1 MKEFYKKIKEIKNR
15 NLISENDKI
24 LIAFSGGPDSM
35 FLYYILKTL
44 QKEYNLK
51 ISLIYINHNLRDDVD
66 NDIKIITK
74 FAKENGVKLYIKNID
89 VKKYAKEN
97 KKSIE
102 LAARELRYEMINK
115 TLMEIEYNKIATGH
129 NLDDNVETL
138 VFRLIRGTSI
148 KGLKGIPIK
157 RGNIIR
163 PILHFEKTEI
173 IKFLDEKKVEY
184 VIDYTNFEN
193 DYTRNYI
200 RNEIFP
206 MFFNVNSNFKL
217 KINEL
222 IEELNYNKISKNKRL
237 LIEKLEEKKVELTR
251 EKINNI
257 YNSLYDSED
266 ELKKDG
272 AKEFQIGENLVLRKK
287 YDKIEIVSKK
297 EKNEK
302 EKNEKEKN
310 ETIKLN
316 TQKKWN
322 LFEIGIFNGENKIL
336 LNEYKKSNKIK
347 FYEIKLNKKV
357 DEIKIRARIDG
368 DRIKLKNVGYKKIKK
383 ILIDKKISKWERDEI
398 PIILYENE
406 ILAIGNISIS
416 DHLEK
421 INIEEIRENMIIL
434 CIKEI

>member
-1 MKEFYKKIKEIKNR
+1 MKEIYKKIKEIKNR

-222 IEELNYNKISKNKRL
+222 IEELNYNKTSKNKRL

-266 ELKKDG
+266 KLKKDG

-287 YDKIEIVSKK
+287 YDKIEIVSK
-297 EKNEK
+297 K

>member
-1 MKEFYKKIKEIKNR
+1 MKEIYKKIKEIKNR

-222 IEELNYNKISKNKRL
+222 IEELNYNKTSKNKRL
-237 LIEKLEEKKVELTR
+237 LIEKLEEKKVKLTR

-287 YDKIEIVSKK
+287 YDKIEIVSK
-297 EKNEK
+297 K

>member
-1 MKEFYKKIKEIKNR
+1 MKEIYEKIKEIKNR

-66 NDIKIITK
+66 NDIKIVTK
-74 FAKENGVKLYIKNID
+74 FAKENGIKLYIKNID

-102 LAARELRYEMINK
+102 LAARELRYEIINK
-115 TLMEIEYNKIATGH
+115 TLIEIEYNKIATGH

-138 VFRLIRGTSI
+138 IFRLIRGTST

-173 IKFLDEKKVEY
+173 IKFLNEKNIEY
-184 VIDYTNFEN
+184 VNDYTNLEN

-200 RNEIFP
+200 RNKIFP
-206 MFFNVNSNFKL
+206 MFSNINLNFKV

-222 IEELNYNKISKNKRL
+222 IEEMNYDKISENKIA
-237 LIEKLEEKKVELTR
+237 LIKMLENKKVKLSR

-257 YNSLYDSED
+257 YNSLYDTED
-266 ELKKDG
+266 NLKKEG
-272 AKEFQIGENLVLRKK
+272 TKEFEIGEDYILRKE
-287 YDKIEIVSKK
+287 YDKIEILKK
-297 EKNEK
+297 EKKKINFENEI
-302 EKNEKEKN
+302 
-310 ETIKLN
+310 IKIN
-316 TQKKWN
+316 TLKKWN
-322 LFEIGIFNGENKIL
+322 SFEIGIFDDEVKNLINIHEKFKNDFKM
-336 LNEYKKSNKIK
+336 K
-347 FYEIKLNKKV
+347 FYKININEKIGEI
-357 DEIKIRARIDG
+357 DIRSRNNG
-368 DRIKLKNVGYKKIKK
+368 DRIKLKNIGYKKIKK
-383 ILIDKKISKWERDEI
+383 ILIDKKISKLERDRI
-398 PIILYENE
+398 PLILHKKE

-416 DHLEK
+416 EHLEK

>member
-1 MKEFYKKIKEIKNR
+1 MKEIYKKIKEIKNR

-66 NDIKIITK
+66 NDIKIVTN
-74 FAKENGVKLYIKNID
+74 FAKENGVKLYVKKIN
-89 VKKYAKEN
+89 VKKYAKDN

-115 TLMEIEYNKIATGH
+115 TLMEIGYNKIATGH

-173 IKFLDEKKVEY
+173 IKFLDEKKVKY

-222 IEELNYNKISKNKRL
+222 IEELNYNKTSKNKRL
-237 LIEKLEEKKVELTR
+237 LIEKLEEKKVKLTR

-257 YNSLYDSED
+257 YDSLYDSED

-272 AKEFQIGENLVLRKK
+272 AKEFEIGENLVLRKK
-287 YDKIEIVSKK
+287 YDRIEIVSK
-297 EKNEK
+297 K

-322 LFEIGIFNGENKIL
+322 SFEIGIFNGENKIL

-406 ILAIGNISIS
+406 ILSVGDISIS
-416 DHLEK
+416 EHLEK
-421 INIEEIRENMIIL
+421 INIEKIEKNMIIL
-434 CIKEI
+434 CIKEM

>member
-1 MKEFYKKIKEIKNR
+1 MKEIYKKIKEIKNR

-66 NDIKIITK
+66 NDIKIVTN
-74 FAKENGVKLYIKNID
+74 FAKENGVKLYVKKIN
-89 VKKYAKEN
+89 VKKYAKDN

-115 TLMEIEYNKIATGH
+115 TLMEIGYNKIATGH

-173 IKFLDEKKVEY
+173 IKFLDEKKVKY

-222 IEELNYNKISKNKRL
+222 IEELNYNKTSKNKRL
-237 LIEKLEEKKVELTR
+237 LIEKLEEKKVKLTR

-257 YNSLYDSED
+257 YDSLYDSED

-272 AKEFQIGENLVLRKK
+272 AKEFEIGENLVLRKK

-302 EKNEKEKN
+302 EKNE
-310 ETIKLN
+310 TIKLN

-322 LFEIGIFNGENKIL
+322 SFEIGIFNGENKIL

-406 ILAIGNISIS
+406 ILSVGDISIS
-416 DHLEK
+416 EHLEK
-421 INIEEIRENMIIL
+421 INIEKIEKNMIIL
-434 CIKEI
+434 CIKEM

>member
-1 MKEFYKKIKEIKNR
+1 MKKIEKKIKEIKDK
-15 NLISENDKI
+15 NLINENDKI

-35 FLYYILKTL
+35 FLYYVLKTL
-44 QKEYNLK
+44 QKEYKLE

-66 NDIKIITK
+66 NDIKIVTN
-74 FAKENGVKLYIKNID
+74 FAKENGVKLYVKKID
-89 VKKYAKEN
+89 VKKYAKDN
-97 KKSIE
+97 KKSVE

-115 TLMEIEYNKIATGH
+115 TLMEIGYNKIATGH

-163 PILHFEKTEI
+163 PILHFEKMEI

-222 IEELNYNKISKNKRL
+222 IEELNYNKTSKNKRL
-237 LIEKLEEKKVELTR
+237 LIEKLEEKKVKLTR

-272 AKEFQIGENLVLRKK
+272 AKEFEIGENLVLRKK
-287 YDKIEIVSKK
+287 YDRIEIVSKK

-302 EKNEKEKN
+302 EKNE
-310 ETIKLN
+310 TIKLN
-316 TQKKWN
+316 TPKKWN
-322 LFEIGIFNGENKIL
+322 LFEIGIFNGENKVL
-336 LNEYKKSNKIK
+336 LNEYKESNNIK

-398 PIILYENE
+398 PIILYEDE
-406 ILAIGNISIS
+406 ILSVGDISIS
-416 DHLEK
+416 EHLEK
-421 INIEEIRENMIIL
+421 INIEKIEKNMIIL

>member
-1 MKEFYKKIKEIKNR
+1 MKEIYKKIKEIKNR

-222 IEELNYNKISKNKRL
+222 IEELNYNKTSKNKRL

-257 YNSLYDSED
+257 YNSLYDSGD

-287 YDKIEIVSKK
+287 YDKIEIVSK
-297 EKNEK
+297 K

-347 FYEIKLNKKV
+347 FFEIKLNKKV

-416 DHLEK
+416 EHLEK

>member
-1 MKEFYKKIKEIKNR
+1 MKEIYEKIKEIKNR

-44 QKEYNLK
+44 QKEYNFK

-66 NDIKIITK
+66 NDIKIVTK
-74 FAKENGVKLYIKNID
+74 FAKENGIKLYIKNID

-102 LAARELRYEMINK
+102 LAARELRYEIINK
-115 TLMEIEYNKIATGH
+115 TLIEIEYNKIATGH

-138 VFRLIRGTSI
+138 IFRLIRGTST

-163 PILHFEKTEI
+163 PILHFEKNEI
-173 IKFLDEKKVEY
+173 IKFLNEKNIEY
-184 VIDYTNFEN
+184 VNDYTNLEN

-200 RNEIFP
+200 RNKIFP
-206 MFFNVNSNFKL
+206 MFSNINLNFKV

-222 IEELNYNKISKNKRL
+222 IEEMNYDKISENKIA
-237 LIEKLEEKKVELTR
+237 LIKMLENKKVKLSR

-257 YNSLYDSED
+257 YNSLYDTED
-266 ELKKDG
+266 NLKKEG
-272 AKEFQIGENLVLRKK
+272 TKEFEIGEDYILRKE
-287 YDKIEIVSKK
+287 YDKIEILKK
-297 EKNEK
+297 EKKKINFENEIVK
-302 EKNEKEKN
+302 
-310 ETIKLN
+310 IN
-316 TQKKWN
+316 TLKKWN
-322 LFEIGIFNGENKIL
+322 SFEIGIFDDRVKNLINIHEKFKNDFKM
-336 LNEYKKSNKIK
+336 K
-347 FYEIKLNKKV
+347 FYRININEKIGEI
-357 DEIKIRARIDG
+357 DIRSRNNG
-368 DRIKLKNVGYKKIKK
+368 DRIKLKNIGYKKIKK
-383 ILIDKKISKWERDEI
+383 ILIDKKISKLERDRI
-398 PIILYENE
+398 PLILHKKE

-416 DHLEK
+416 EHLEK

>member
-1 MKEFYKKIKEIKNR
+1 MKKIEKKIKEIKDK
-15 NLISENDKI
+15 NLINENDKI

-35 FLYYILKTL
+35 FLYYVLKTL
-44 QKEYNLK
+44 QKEYKLE

-66 NDIKIITK
+66 NDIKIVTN
-74 FAKENGVKLYIKNID
+74 FAKENGVKLYVKKID
-89 VKKYAKEN
+89 VKKYAKDN
-97 KKSIE
+97 KKSVE

-115 TLMEIEYNKIATGH
+115 TLMEIGYNKIATGH

-173 IKFLDEKKVEY
+173 IKFLDEKEVEY

-222 IEELNYNKISKNKRL
+222 IEELNYNKTSKNKRL
-237 LIEKLEEKKVELTR
+237 LIEKLEEKKVKLTR

-272 AKEFQIGENLVLRKK
+272 AKEFEIGENLVLRKK
-287 YDKIEIVSKK
+287 YDRIEIVSKK

-302 EKNEKEKN
+302 EKNE
-310 ETIKLN
+310 TIKLN
-316 TQKKWN
+316 IRKKWN
-322 LFEIGIFNGENKIL
+322 LFEIGIFNGENKVL
-336 LNEYKKSNKIK
+336 LNEYKKSNNIK

-406 ILAIGNISIS
+406 ILSVGDISIS
-416 DHLEK
+416 EHLEK
-421 INIEEIRENMIIL
+421 INIEKIEKNMIIL
-434 CIKEI
+434 CIKEM

>member
-1 MKEFYKKIKEIKNR
+1 MKEIYKKIKEIKNR

-222 IEELNYNKISKNKRL
+222 IEELNYNKTSKNKRL

-266 ELKKDG
+266 KLKKDG

-287 YDKIEIVSKK
+287 YDKIEIVSK
-297 EKNEK
+297 K

-416 DHLEK
+416 EHLEK

>member
-1 MKEFYKKIKEIKNR
+1 MKKIEKKIKEIKDK
-15 NLISENDKI
+15 NLINENDKI

-35 FLYYILKTL
+35 FLYYVLKTL
-44 QKEYNLK
+44 QKEYKLE

-66 NDIKIITK
+66 NDIKIVTN
-74 FAKENGVKLYIKNID
+74 FAKENGVKLYVKKID
-89 VKKYAKEN
+89 VKKYAKDN
-97 KKSIE
+97 KKSVE

-115 TLMEIEYNKIATGH
+115 TLMEIGYNKIATGH

-173 IKFLDEKKVEY
+173 IKFLDKKEVEY

-222 IEELNYNKISKNKRL
+222 IEELNYNKTSKNKRL
-237 LIEKLEEKKVELTR
+237 LIEKLEEKKVKLTR

-272 AKEFQIGENLVLRKK
+272 AKEFEIGENLVLRKK
-287 YDKIEIVSKK
+287 YDRIEIVSKK

-302 EKNEKEKN
+302 EKNE
-310 ETIKLN
+310 TIKLN
-316 TQKKWN
+316 TRKKWN

-336 LNEYKKSNKIK
+336 LNEYKKSNNIK

-398 PIILYENE
+398 PIILYEDE
-406 ILAIGNISIS
+406 ILSVGDISIS
-416 DHLEK
+416 EHLEK
-421 INIEEIRENMIIL
+421 INIEKIEKNMIIL

>member
-1 MKEFYKKIKEIKNR
+1 MKEIYEKIKEIKNR

-66 NDIKIITK
+66 NDIKIVTK
-74 FAKENGVKLYIKNID
+74 FAKENGIKLYIKNID

-102 LAARELRYEMINK
+102 LAARELRYEIINK
-115 TLMEIEYNKIATGH
+115 TLIEIEYNKIATGH

-138 VFRLIRGTSI
+138 IFRLIRGTST

-163 PILHFEKTEI
+163 PILHFEKNEI
-173 IKFLDEKKVEY
+173 IKFLNKKNIEY
-184 VIDYTNFEN
+184 VNDYTNLEN

-200 RNEIFP
+200 RNKIFP
-206 MFFNVNSNFKL
+206 MFSNINLNFKV

-222 IEELNYNKISKNKRL
+222 IEEMNYDKISENKIA
-237 LIEKLEEKKVELTR
+237 LIKMLENKKVKLSR

-257 YNSLYDSED
+257 YNSLYDTED
-266 ELKKDG
+266 NLKKEG
-272 AKEFQIGENLVLRKK
+272 TKEFEIGEDYILRKE
-287 YDKIEIVSKK
+287 YDKIEILKK
-297 EKNEK
+297 EKKKINFENEIVK
-302 EKNEKEKN
+302 
-310 ETIKLN
+310 IN
-316 TQKKWN
+316 TLKKWN
-322 LFEIGIFNGENKIL
+322 SFEIGIFDDEVKNLINIHEKFKNDFKM
-336 LNEYKKSNKIK
+336 K
-347 FYEIKLNKKV
+347 FYKININEKIGEI
-357 DEIKIRARIDG
+357 DIRSRNNG
-368 DRIKLKNVGYKKIKK
+368 DRIKLKNIGYKKIKK
-383 ILIDKKISKWERDEI
+383 ILIDKKISKLERDRI
-398 PIILYENE
+398 PLILHKKE

-416 DHLEK
+416 EHLEK

>member
-1 MKEFYKKIKEIKNR
+1 MKKIEKKIKEIKDK
-15 NLISENDKI
+15 NLINENDKI

-35 FLYYILKTL
+35 FLYYVLKTL
-44 QKEYNLK
+44 QKEYKLE

-66 NDIKIITK
+66 NDIKIVTN
-74 FAKENGVKLYIKNID
+74 FAKENGVKLYVEKID
-89 VKKYAKEN
+89 VKKYAKDN
-97 KKSIE
+97 KKSVE

-115 TLMEIEYNKIATGH
+115 TLMEIGYNKIATGH

-222 IEELNYNKISKNKRL
+222 IEELNYNKTSKNKRL
-237 LIEKLEEKKVELTR
+237 LIEKLEEKKVKLTR

-272 AKEFQIGENLVLRKK
+272 AKEFEIGENLVLRKK
-287 YDKIEIVSKK
+287 YDRIEIVSKK

-302 EKNEKEKN
+302 EKS

-316 TQKKWN
+316 TRKKWN
-322 LFEIGIFNGENKIL
+322 LFEIGIFNGENKVL
-336 LNEYKKSNKIK
+336 LNEYKKSNNIK
-347 FYEIKLNKKV
+347 FYEIKLNKKI

-406 ILAIGNISIS
+406 ILSVGDISIS
-416 DHLEK
+416 EHLEK
-421 INIEEIRENMIIL
+421 INIEKIEKNMIIL

>member
-1 MKEFYKKIKEIKNR
+1 MKEIYEKIKEIKNR

-66 NDIKIITK
+66 NDIKIVTK

-102 LAARELRYEMINK
+102 LAARELRYEIINK
-115 TLMEIEYNKIATGH
+115 TLIEIEYNKIATGH

-138 VFRLIRGTSI
+138 IFRLIRGTST

-163 PILHFEKTEI
+163 PILHFEKNEI
-173 IKFLDEKKVEY
+173 IKFLNEKNIEY
-184 VIDYTNFEN
+184 VNDYTNLEN

-200 RNEIFP
+200 RNKIFP
-206 MFFNVNSNFKL
+206 MFSNINLNFKV

-222 IEELNYNKISKNKRL
+222 IEEMNYDKISENKIA
-237 LIEKLEEKKVELTR
+237 LIKMLENKKVKLSR

-257 YNSLYDSED
+257 YNSLYDTED
-266 ELKKDG
+266 NLKKEG
-272 AKEFQIGENLVLRKK
+272 TKEFEIGEDYILRKE
-287 YDKIEIVSKK
+287 YDKIEILKK
-297 EKNEK
+297 EKKKINFENEIVK
-302 EKNEKEKN
+302 
-310 ETIKLN
+310 IN
-316 TQKKWN
+316 TLKKWN
-322 LFEIGIFNGENKIL
+322 SFEIGIFDDEVKNLINIHEKFKNDFKM
-336 LNEYKKSNKIK
+336 K
-347 FYEIKLNKKV
+347 FYKININEKIGEI
-357 DEIKIRARIDG
+357 DIRSRNNG
-368 DRIKLKNVGYKKIKK
+368 DRIKLKNIGYKKIKK
-383 ILIDKKISKWERDEI
+383 ILIDKKISKLERDRI
-398 PIILYENE
+398 PLILHKKE

-416 DHLEK
+416 EHLEK

>member
-1 MKEFYKKIKEIKNR
+1 MKEIYKKIKEIKNR
-15 NLISENDKI
+15 NLINENDKI

-35 FLYYILKTL
+35 FLYYVLKTL

-222 IEELNYNKISKNKRL
+222 IEELNYNKTSKNKRL

-257 YNSLYDSED
+257 YNSLYDSGD

-287 YDKIEIVSKK
+287 YDKIEIVSK
-297 EKNEK
+297 K

-347 FYEIKLNKKV
+347 FFEIKLNKKV

-416 DHLEK
+416 EHLEK

>member
-1 MKEFYKKIKEIKNR
+1 MKEIYEKIKEIKNR

-66 NDIKIITK
+66 NDIKIVTK
-74 FAKENGVKLYIKNID
+74 FAKENGIKLYIKNID

-102 LAARELRYEMINK
+102 LAARELRYEIINK
-115 TLMEIEYNKIATGH
+115 TLIEIEYNKIATGH

-138 VFRLIRGTSI
+138 IFRLIRGTST

-173 IKFLDEKKVEY
+173 IKFLNEKNIEY
-184 VIDYTNFEN
+184 VNDYTNLEN

-200 RNEIFP
+200 RNKIFP
-206 MFFNVNSNFKL
+206 MFSNINLNFKV

-222 IEELNYNKISKNKRL
+222 IEEMNYNKINKNKRL

-272 AKEFQIGENLVLRKK
+272 AKEFEIGENLVLRKK
-287 YDKIEIVSKK
+287 YDKIEIVSK
-297 EKNEK
+297 K

>member
-1 MKEFYKKIKEIKNR
+1 MKKIEKKIKEIKDK
-15 NLISENDKI
+15 NLINENDKI

-35 FLYYILKTL
+35 FLYYVLKTL
-44 QKEYNLK
+44 QKEYKLE

-66 NDIKIITK
+66 NDIKIVTN
-74 FAKENGVKLYIKNID
+74 FAKENSVKLYVKKID
-89 VKKYAKEN
+89 VKKYAKDN
-97 KKSIE
+97 KKSVE

-115 TLMEIEYNKIATGH
+115 TLMEIGYNKIATGH

-173 IKFLDEKKVEY
+173 IKFLDEKEVEY

-222 IEELNYNKISKNKRL
+222 IEELNYNKTSKNKRL
-237 LIEKLEEKKVELTR
+237 LIEKLEEKKVKLTR

-272 AKEFQIGENLVLRKK
+272 AKEFEIGENLVLRKK
-287 YDKIEIVSKK
+287 YDRIEIVSKK

-302 EKNEKEKN
+302 EKNE
-310 ETIKLN
+310 TIKLN
-316 TQKKWN
+316 TRKKWN
-322 LFEIGIFNGENKIL
+322 LFEIGIFNGENKVL
-336 LNEYKKSNKIK
+336 LNEYKKSNNIK

-398 PIILYENE
+398 PIILYEDE
-406 ILAIGNISIS
+406 ILSVGDISIS
-416 DHLEK
+416 EHLEK
-421 INIEEIRENMIIL
+421 INIEKIEKNMIIL
-434 CIKEI
+434 CIKEM

>member
-1 MKEFYKKIKEIKNR
+1 MKEIYEKIKEIKNR

-66 NDIKIITK
+66 NDIKIVTK
-74 FAKENGVKLYIKNID
+74 FAKENDVKLYIKNID

-102 LAARELRYEMINK
+102 LAARELRYEIINK
-115 TLMEIEYNKIATGH
+115 TLIEIEYNKIATGH

-138 VFRLIRGTSI
+138 IFRLIRGTST

-163 PILHFEKTEI
+163 PILHFEKNEI
-173 IKFLDEKKVEY
+173 IKFLNEKNIEY
-184 VIDYTNFEN
+184 VNDYTNLEN

-200 RNEIFP
+200 RNKIFP
-206 MFFNVNSNFKL
+206 MFSNINLNFKV

-222 IEELNYNKISKNKRL
+222 IEEMNYDKISENKIA
-237 LIEKLEEKKVELTR
+237 LIKMLENKKVKLSR

-257 YNSLYDSED
+257 YNSLYDTED
-266 ELKKDG
+266 NLKKEG
-272 AKEFQIGENLVLRKK
+272 TKEFEIGEDYILRKE
-287 YDKIEIVSKK
+287 YDKIEILKK
-297 EKNEK
+297 EKKKINFENEI
-302 EKNEKEKN
+302 
-310 ETIKLN
+310 IKIN
-316 TQKKWN
+316 TLKKWN
-322 LFEIGIFNGENKIL
+322 SFEIGIFDDEVKNLINIHEKFKNDFKM
-336 LNEYKKSNKIK
+336 K
-347 FYEIKLNKKV
+347 FYKININEKIGEI
-357 DEIKIRARIDG
+357 DIRSRNNG
-368 DRIKLKNVGYKKIKK
+368 DRIKLKNIGYKKIKK
-383 ILIDKKISKWERDEI
+383 ILIDKKISKLERDRI
-398 PIILYENE
+398 PLILHKKE

-416 DHLEK
+416 EHLEK

>member
-1 MKEFYKKIKEIKNR
+1 MKEIYEKIKEIKNR

-44 QKEYNLK
+44 QKEYNFK

-66 NDIKIITK
+66 NDIKIVTK
-74 FAKENGVKLYIKNID
+74 FAKENGIKLYIKNID

-102 LAARELRYEMINK
+102 LAARELRYEIINK
-115 TLMEIEYNKIATGH
+115 TLIEIEYNKIATGH

-138 VFRLIRGTSI
+138 IFRLIRGTST

-163 PILHFEKTEI
+163 PILHFEKNEI
-173 IKFLDEKKVEY
+173 IKFLNEKNIEY
-184 VIDYTNFEN
+184 VNDYTNLEN

-200 RNEIFP
+200 RNKIFP
-206 MFFNVNSNFKL
+206 MFSNINLNFKV

-222 IEELNYNKISKNKRL
+222 IEEMNYDKISENKIA
-237 LIEKLEEKKVELTR
+237 LIKMLENKKVKLSR

-257 YNSLYDSED
+257 YNSLYDTED
-266 ELKKDG
+266 NLKKEG
-272 AKEFQIGENLVLRKK
+272 TKEFEIGEDYILRKE
-287 YDKIEIVSKK
+287 YDKIEILKK
-297 EKNEK
+297 EKKKINFENEIVK
-302 EKNEKEKN
+302 
-310 ETIKLN
+310 IN
-316 TQKKWN
+316 TLKKWN
-322 LFEIGIFNGENKIL
+322 SFEIGIFDDEVKNLINIHEKFKNDFKM
-336 LNEYKKSNKIK
+336 K
-347 FYEIKLNKKV
+347 FYKININEKIGEI
-357 DEIKIRARIDG
+357 DIRSRNNG
-368 DRIKLKNVGYKKIKK
+368 DRIKLKNIGYKKIKK
-383 ILIDKKISKWERDEI
+383 ILIDKKISKLERDRI
-398 PIILYENE
+398 PLILHKKE

-416 DHLEK
+416 EHLEK

>member
-1 MKEFYKKIKEIKNR
+1 MKEIYEKIKEIKNR

-66 NDIKIITK
+66 NDIKIVTK
-74 FAKENGVKLYIKNID
+74 FAKENGIKLYIKNID

-102 LAARELRYEMINK
+102 LAARELRYEIINK
-115 TLMEIEYNKIATGH
+115 TLIEIEYNKIATGH

-138 VFRLIRGTSI
+138 IFRLIRGTST

-173 IKFLDEKKVEY
+173 IKFLNEKNIEY
-184 VIDYTNFEN
+184 VNDYTNLEN

-200 RNEIFP
+200 RNKIFP
-206 MFFNVNSNFKL
+206 MFSNINLNFKV

-222 IEELNYNKISKNKRL
+222 IEEMNYDKISENKIA
-237 LIEKLEEKKVELTR
+237 LIKMLENKKVKLSR

-257 YNSLYDSED
+257 YNSLYDTED
-266 ELKKDG
+266 NLKKEG
-272 AKEFQIGENLVLRKK
+272 TKEFEIGEDYILRKE
-287 YDKIEIVSKK
+287 YDKIEILKK
-297 EKNEK
+297 EKKKINFENEIVK
-302 EKNEKEKN
+302 
-310 ETIKLN
+310 IN
-316 TQKKWN
+316 TLKKWN
-322 LFEIGIFNGENKIL
+322 SFEIGIFDDRVKNLINIHEKFKNDFKM
-336 LNEYKKSNKIK
+336 K
-347 FYEIKLNKKV
+347 FYKININEKIGEI
-357 DEIKIRARIDG
+357 DIRSRNDG
-368 DRIKLKNVGYKKIKK
+368 DRIKLKNIGYKKIKK
-383 ILIDKKISKWERDEI
+383 ILIDKKISKLERDRI
-398 PIILYENE
+398 PLILHKKE

-416 DHLEK
+416 EHLEK

>member
-1 MKEFYKKIKEIKNR
+1 MKKIEKKIKEIKDK
-15 NLISENDKI
+15 NLINENDKI

-35 FLYYILKTL
+35 FLYYVLKTL
-44 QKEYNLK
+44 QKEYKLE

-66 NDIKIITK
+66 NDIKIVTN
-74 FAKENGVKLYIKNID
+74 FAKENGVKLYVKKID
-89 VKKYAKEN
+89 VKKYAKDN
-97 KKSIE
+97 KKSVE

-115 TLMEIEYNKIATGH
+115 TLMEIGYNKIATGH

-173 IKFLDEKKVEY
+173 IKFLDEKEVEY

-222 IEELNYNKISKNKRL
+222 IEELNYNKTSKNKRL
-237 LIEKLEEKKVELTR
+237 LIEKLEEKKVKLTR

-272 AKEFQIGENLVLRKK
+272 AKEFEIGENLVLRKK
-287 YDKIEIVSKK
+287 YDRIEIVSKK

-302 EKNEKEKN
+302 EKNE
-310 ETIKLN
+310 TIKLN
-316 TQKKWN
+316 TRKKWN
-322 LFEIGIFNGENKIL
+322 LFEIGIFNGENKVL
-336 LNEYKKSNKIK
+336 LNEYKESNNIK

-406 ILAIGNISIS
+406 ILSVGDISIS
-416 DHLEK
+416 EHLEK
-421 INIEEIRENMIIL
+421 INIEKIEKNMIIL
-434 CIKEI
+434 CIKEM

>member
-1 MKEFYKKIKEIKNR
+1 MKKIEKKIKEIKDK
-15 NLISENDKI
+15 NLINENDKI

-35 FLYYILKTL
+35 FLYYVLKTL
-44 QKEYNLK
+44 QKEYKLE

-66 NDIKIITK
+66 NDIKIVTN
-74 FAKENGVKLYIKNID
+74 FAKENSVKLYVKKID
-89 VKKYAKEN
+89 VKKYAKDN
-97 KKSIE
+97 KKSVE

-115 TLMEIEYNKIATGH
+115 TLMEIGYNKIATGH

-222 IEELNYNKISKNKRL
+222 IEELNYNKTSKNKRL
-237 LIEKLEEKKVELTR
+237 LIEKLEEKKVKLTR

-272 AKEFQIGENLVLRKK
+272 AKEFEIGENLVLRKK
-287 YDKIEIVSKK
+287 YDRIEIVSKK

-302 EKNEKEKN
+302 EKNE
-310 ETIKLN
+310 TIKLN
-316 TQKKWN
+316 TRKKWN
-322 LFEIGIFNGENKIL
+322 LFEIGIFNGENKVL
-336 LNEYKKSNKIK
+336 LNEYKKSNNIK

-398 PIILYENE
+398 PIILYEDE
-406 ILAIGNISIS
+406 ILSVGDISIS
-416 DHLEK
+416 EHLEK
-421 INIEEIRENMIIL
+421 INIEKIEKNMIIL

>member
-1 MKEFYKKIKEIKNR
+1 MKEIYEKIKEIKNR

-51 ISLIYINHNLRDDVD
+51 ISLIYINHSLRDDVD
-66 NDIKIITK
+66 NDIKIVTK
-74 FAKENGVKLYIKNID
+74 FAKENGIKLYIKNID

-102 LAARELRYEMINK
+102 LAARELRYEIINK
-115 TLMEIEYNKIATGH
+115 TLIEIEYNKIATGH

-138 VFRLIRGTSI
+138 IFRLIRGTST

-173 IKFLDEKKVEY
+173 IKFLNEKKIEY
-184 VIDYTNFEN
+184 VNDYTNLEN

-200 RNEIFP
+200 RNKIFP
-206 MFFNVNSNFKL
+206 LFSNINLNFKV

-222 IEELNYNKISKNKRL
+222 IEEMNYDKISENKIA
-237 LIEKLEEKKVELTR
+237 LIKMLENKKVKLSR

-257 YNSLYDSED
+257 YNSLYDTED
-266 ELKKDG
+266 NLKKEG
-272 AKEFQIGENLVLRKK
+272 TKEFEIGEDYILRKE
-287 YDKIEIVSKK
+287 YDKIEILKK
-297 EKNEK
+297 EKKKINFENEI
-302 EKNEKEKN
+302 
-310 ETIKLN
+310 IKIN
-316 TQKKWN
+316 TLKKWN
-322 LFEIGIFNGENKIL
+322 SFEIGIFDDEVKNLINIHEKFKNDFKM
-336 LNEYKKSNKIK
+336 K
-347 FYEIKLNKKV
+347 FYKININEKIGEI
-357 DEIKIRARIDG
+357 DIRSRNNG
-368 DRIKLKNVGYKKIKK
+368 DRIKLKNIGYKKIKK
-383 ILIDKKISKWERDEI
+383 ILIDKKISKLERDRI
-398 PIILYENE
+398 PLILHKKE

-416 DHLEK
+416 EHLEK

>member
-1 MKEFYKKIKEIKNR
+1 MKEIYEKIKEIKNR

-44 QKEYNLK
+44 QKEYNFK

-66 NDIKIITK
+66 NDIKIVTK
-74 FAKENGVKLYIKNID
+74 FAKENGIKLYIKNID

-102 LAARELRYEMINK
+102 LAARELRYEIINK
-115 TLMEIEYNKIATGH
+115 TLIEIEYNKIATGH

-138 VFRLIRGTSI
+138 IFRLIRGTST

-163 PILHFEKTEI
+163 PILHFEKNEI
-173 IKFLDEKKVEY
+173 IKFLNKKNIEY
-184 VIDYTNFEN
+184 VNDYTNLEN

-200 RNEIFP
+200 RNKIFP
-206 MFFNVNSNFKL
+206 MFSNINLNFKV

-222 IEELNYNKISKNKRL
+222 IEEMNYDKISENKIA
-237 LIEKLEEKKVELTR
+237 LIKMLENKKVKLSR

-257 YNSLYDSED
+257 YNSLYDTED
-266 ELKKDG
+266 NLKKEG
-272 AKEFQIGENLVLRKK
+272 TKEFEIGEDYILRKE
-287 YDKIEIVSKK
+287 YDKIEILKK
-297 EKNEK
+297 EKKKINFENEI
-302 EKNEKEKN
+302 
-310 ETIKLN
+310 IKIN
-316 TQKKWN
+316 TLKKWN
-322 LFEIGIFNGENKIL
+322 SFEIGIFDDEVKNLINIHEKFKNDFKM
-336 LNEYKKSNKIK
+336 K
-347 FYEIKLNKKV
+347 FYKININEKIGEI
-357 DEIKIRARIDG
+357 DIRSRNNG
-368 DRIKLKNVGYKKIKK
+368 DRIKLKNIGYKKIKK
-383 ILIDKKISKWERDEI
+383 ILIDKKISKLERDRI
-398 PIILYENE
+398 PLILHKKE

-416 DHLEK
+416 EHLEK

>member
-1 MKEFYKKIKEIKNR
+1 MKEIYEKIKEIKNR

-51 ISLIYINHNLRDDVD
+51 ISFIYINHNLRDDVD

-102 LAARELRYEMINK
+102 LAARELRYEIINK
-115 TLMEIEYNKIATGH
+115 TLIEIEYNKIATGH

-138 VFRLIRGTSI
+138 IFRLIRGTST

-173 IKFLDEKKVEY
+173 IKFLNEKKIEY
-184 VIDYTNFEN
+184 VNDYTNLEN

-200 RNEIFP
+200 RNKIFP
-206 MFFNVNSNFKL
+206 LFSNINLNFKV

-222 IEELNYNKISKNKRL
+222 IEEMNYDKISENKIA
-237 LIEKLEEKKVELTR
+237 LIKMLENKKVKLSR

-257 YNSLYDSED
+257 YNSLYDTED
-266 ELKKDG
+266 NLKKEG
-272 AKEFQIGENLVLRKK
+272 TKEFEIGEDYILKK
-287 YDKIEIVSKK
+287 EYDKIEILKK
-297 EKNEK
+297 EKKKINFENEIVK
-302 EKNEKEKN
+302 
-310 ETIKLN
+310 IN
-316 TQKKWN
+316 TLKKWN
-322 LFEIGIFNGENKIL
+322 SFEIGIFDNGVKNLINIHEKFKNDFKM
-336 LNEYKKSNKIK
+336 K
-347 FYEIKLNKKV
+347 FYKININEKIGEI
-357 DEIKIRARIDG
+357 DIRSRNDG
-368 DRIKLKNVGYKKIKK
+368 DRIKLKNIGYKKIKK
-383 ILIDKKISKWERDEI
+383 ILIDKKISKLERDRI
-398 PIILYENE
+398 PLILHKKE

-416 DHLEK
+416 EHLEK

>member
-1 MKEFYKKIKEIKNR
+1 MKKIEKKIKEIKDK
-15 NLISENDKI
+15 NLINENDKI

-35 FLYYILKTL
+35 FLYYVLKTL
-44 QKEYNLK
+44 QKEYKLE
-51 ISLIYINHNLRDDVD
+51 ISLIYINHSLRHDVD
-66 NDIKIITK
+66 NDIKIVTN
-74 FAKENGVKLYIKNID
+74 FAKENGVKLYVKKID
-89 VKKYAKEN
+89 VKKYAKDN
-97 KKSIE
+97 KKSVE

-115 TLMEIEYNKIATGH
+115 TLMEIGYNKIATGH

-173 IKFLDEKKVEY
+173 IKFLDEKEVEY

-222 IEELNYNKISKNKRL
+222 IEELNYNKTSKNKRL
-237 LIEKLEEKKVELTR
+237 LIEKLEEKKVKLTR

-272 AKEFQIGENLVLRKK
+272 AKEFEIGENLVLRKK
-287 YDKIEIVSKK
+287 YDRIEIVSKK

-302 EKNEKEKN
+302 EKNE
-310 ETIKLN
+310 TIKLN
-316 TQKKWN
+316 TRKKWN
-322 LFEIGIFNGENKIL
+322 LFEIGIFNGENKVL
-336 LNEYKKSNKIK
+336 LNEYKKSNNIK

-398 PIILYENE
+398 PIILYEDE
-406 ILAIGNISIS
+406 ILSVGDISIS
-416 DHLEK
+416 EHLEK
-421 INIEEIRENMIIL
+421 INIEKIEKNMIIL
-434 CIKEI
+434 CIKEM

>member
-1 MKEFYKKIKEIKNR
+1 MKEIYKKIKEIKNR

-66 NDIKIITK
+66 NDIKIVTN
-74 FAKENGVKLYIKNID
+74 FAKENGVKLYVKKIN
-89 VKKYAKEN
+89 VKKYAKDN

-115 TLMEIEYNKIATGH
+115 TLMEIGYNKIATGH

-173 IKFLDEKKVEY
+173 IKFLDEKKVKY

-222 IEELNYNKISKNKRL
+222 IEELNYNKTSKNKRL
-237 LIEKLEEKKVELTR
+237 LIEKL
-251 EKINNI
+251 
-257 YNSLYDSED
+257 
-266 ELKKDG
+266 
-272 AKEFQIGENLVLRKK
+272 
-287 YDKIEIVSKK
+287 
-297 EKNEK
+297 
-302 EKNEKEKN
+302 
-310 ETIKLN
+310 
-316 TQKKWN
+316 
-322 LFEIGIFNGENKIL
+322 
-336 LNEYKKSNKIK
+336 
-347 FYEIKLNKKV
+347 
-357 DEIKIRARIDG
+357 
-368 DRIKLKNVGYKKIKK
+368 
-383 ILIDKKISKWERDEI
+383 
-398 PIILYENE
+398 
-406 ILAIGNISIS
+406 
-416 DHLEK
+416 
-421 INIEEIRENMIIL
+421 
-434 CIKEI
+434 

>member
-66 NDIKIITK
+66 NDIKIVTN
-74 FAKENGVKLYIKNID
+74 FAKENGVKLYVKKID
-89 VKKYAKEN
+89 VKKYAKDN
-97 KKSIE
+97 KKSVE

-115 TLMEIEYNKIATGH
+115 TLMEIGYNKIATGH